1 MNEFEVLL
9 SFLSAAVAFA
19 GFTGVV
25 ALIDQRAAHVSRAVV
40 SFRVRS
46 LIASA
51 LCVMVLSVT
60 PIFFRAFNVRL
71 DVFWRISCGIMTF
84 VGAAYL
90 ILIFRARGRL
100 TGAAKQGLSTA
111 QFNFMT
117 PLGAI
122 TIGGLAAATAGF
134 IPAVGMYLVGDFF
147 FLLISATVFLR
158 LVLSLDVSTK
168 KDEDAA

>member
-1 MNEFEVLL
+1 MN
-9 SFLSAAVAFA
+9 AAVAFA

-25 ALIDQRAAHVSRAVV
+25 ALIDQRSAHVSRDVV
-40 SFRVRS
+40 SFRIRT

-51 LCVMVLSVT
+51 LCVITLSVT
-60 PIFFRAFNVRL
+60 PIFLKAFNLPAHAV
-71 DVFWRISCGIMTF
+71 WRVGCGIMTI

-90 ILIFRARGRL
+90 ILILRARGRL
-100 TGAAKQGLSTA
+100 TGAAKEGLNTS

-122 TIGGLAAATAGF
+122 TVAGLAGAAAGY
-134 IPAVGMYLVGDFF
+134 IPGIGMYLVGDFF

-158 LVLSLDVSTK
+158 LVLMLDESTRNRNEIK
-168 KDEDAA
+168 R